1 MTKYAEKYNKVIE
14 IPEMD
19 EAQEM
24 IVRAW
29 MREGELRYRD
39 SLLSVLRRVKELLE
53 EDGNKAPKISLESVI
68 SIVENTDNDI
78 EYR

>member
-39 SLLSVLRRVKELLE
+39 SLLSVLKRVKELLE
-53 EDGNKAPKISLESVI
+53 EDGTSAPKISVESVI
-68 SIVENTDNDI
+68 SIIENTDNDI